1 MLLRNLSDNLWQGT
15 VERSNLPA
23 LHAIQHFSLTLE
35 SLDVTSLSWNW
46 NFTRDTIS
54 RGFSEGPPGGLWGVV
69 ISCGRSELE
78 KIIVA
83 ETTKLLQD
91 KLYGELR
98 WAFSNGQPKAGRK
111 ASRVAITGNRK
122 HAGGDPSPLILTL
135 SVTHFVDIDLWCQGV
150 CLVYIGMCDCVAFFF
165 QSYFSSVCCFITCL
179 FSLVQLLSRVRLF
192 ATPWTVGLQAPL
204 SIGFPRREYRTGLP
218 FPAPYF
224 PLKV

>member
-1 MLLRNLSDNLWQGT
+1 MLLRNLSDNLWPGT

-83 ETTKLLQD
+83 ETTELLQD

-98 WAFSNGQPKAGRK
+98 WAFSIGQPKAGGRLLRGGNYRQQK
-111 ASRVAITGNRK
+111 ACW
-122 HAGGDPSPLILTL
+122 GGSK
-135 SVTHFVDIDLWCQGV
+135 S
-150 CLVYIGMCDCVAFFF
+150 
-165 QSYFSSVCCFITCL
+165 SYFNIKCDSFCRHKLVMPGCVPCVYRYVWLCSIFFSHIFIQYAVSLHACFPS
-179 FSLVQLLSRVRLF
+179 FSCSIVFDSLR
-192 ATPWTVGLQAPL
+192 PHGL
-204 SIGFPRREYRTGLP
+204 
-218 FPAPYF
+218 
-224 PLKV
+224 

>member
-1 MLLRNLSDNLWQGT
+1 MGGWFCFSIFIDLLTLQEKDWRGEVKKNYMNLIKQWKWTMLLRNLSDNLWQGT

-111 ASRVAITGNRK
+111 AS
-122 HAGGDPSPLILTL
+122 
-135 SVTHFVDIDLWCQGV
+135 QGW
-150 CLVYIGMCDCVAFFF
+150 
-165 QSYFSSVCCFITCL
+165 Q
-179 FSLVQLLSRVRLF
+179 
-192 ATPWTVGLQAPL
+192 LQATESML
-204 SIGFPRREYRTGLP
+204 VGIQVLLF
-218 FPAPYF
+218 
-224 PLKV
+224 